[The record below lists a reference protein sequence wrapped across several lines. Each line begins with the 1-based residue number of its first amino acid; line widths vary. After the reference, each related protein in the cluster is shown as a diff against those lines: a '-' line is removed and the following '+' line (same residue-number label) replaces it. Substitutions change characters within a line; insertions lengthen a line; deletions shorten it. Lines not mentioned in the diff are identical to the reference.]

1 MKLYRTGKVAEM
13 LGVSR
18 ITVIRWIKQGK
29 IRAVRL
35 GREFRV
41 SEDEVK
47 RLLKGKVVNTAII
60 YARVSSSDQKSDL
73 ERQVEYLKEYCS
85 AKGYNVVDVLT
96 DVASGLN
103 EKRRGLKKLFEYVVN
118 GKVDVV
124 VISYKDRLT
133 RFGFKYLEEFFG
145 SHGVRIEVV
154 FGDEPKDLQQELIE
168 DLIAIVTSFAGRLYG
183 MRSHKKRKVVEAV
196 KQAIRDC

>member
-1 MKLYRTGKVAEM
+1 M

-168 DLIAIVTSFAGRLYG
+168 DLITIVTSFAGRLYG

-196 KQAIRDC
+196 KQAIRGC

>member
-1 MKLYRTGKVAEM
+1 M
-13 LGVSR
+13 
-18 ITVIRWIKQGK
+18 
-29 IRAVRL
+29 
-35 GREFRV
+35 
-41 SEDEVK
+41 
-47 RLLKGKVVNTAII
+47 
-60 YARVSSSDQKSDL
+60 

-85 AKGYNVVDVLT
+85 ARGYNVVDVLT

-103 EKRRGLKKLFEYVVN
+103 EKRRDLKKLFKYVIN

-133 RFGFKYLEEFFG
+133 RFGFRYLEEFFN

-154 FGDEPKDLQQELIE
+154 FGEEPKDLQQELIE
-168 DLIAIVTSFAGRLYG
+168 DLITIVTSFAGRLYG
-183 MRSHKKRKVVEAV
+183 MRSHKKKKVVESV